1 MKNNHFENIG
11 QHSALNPDFA
21 VLVPAAQNGGKHS
34 LETICEAFRPLVL
47 SQINKSYYDIIRED
61 AESIAYCEIVR
72 CVQEY
77 KGDTYTYFAGYVK
90 KMVVYALENA
100 KRKELHVDFHEP
112 ATEEE
117 TLELFASEE
126 SEEKL
131 VELLT
136 QRAALKKLPAHYHR
150 ILGYYYWGGLS
161 ITEIADMM
169 GISHQAVSKMKKNAL
184 KQLRELVKDE

>member
-1 MKNNHFENIG
+1 MR
-11 QHSALNPDFA
+11 
-21 VLVPAAQNGGKHS
+21 
-34 LETICEAFRPLVL
+34 AFRPLVL
-47 SQINKSYYDIIRED
+47 SQINKSNYEIIRED

-72 CVQEY
+72 CVQNY
-77 KGDTYTYFAGYVK
+77 NGDTYTHFAGYVK

-100 KRKELHVDFHEP
+100 KRKECHIDFHEP
-112 ATEEE
+112 LAAEDA
-117 TLELFASEE
+117 LEFFASEE

-136 QRAALKKLPAHYHR
+136 EHAALKKLPAHYHR

-169 GISHQAVSKMKKNAL
+169 GISHQAVSKMKNNAL
-184 KQLRELVKDE
+184 KQLRELVKYE